1 MDEPTDIR
9 QVKIPTVALGLILS
23 VAAIVGT
30 VTWSSAR
37 LVARIDHLEAT
48 VSSIE
53 SSMDMQAFARVVD
66 VTEDLDEVWAEVDGI
81 NTALNDVMD
90 SVGVLLMQDEQSYWG
105 AD

>member
-1 MDEPTDIR
+1 MTEPTDIR
-9 QVKIPTVALGLILS
+9 QVRIPTVALGLILS

-53 SSMDMQAFARVVD
+53 QTMDMNAYSRSAD
-66 VTEDLDEVWAEVDGI
+66 LEDLQVTVDSL
-81 NTALNDVMD
+81 AVA
-90 SVGVLLMQDEQSYWG
+90 MQDLGDMIDDDWSVE
-105 AD
+105 D

>member
-1 MDEPTDIR
+1 MDTPTDIR

-81 NTALNDVMD
+81 NTTLNDVMD
-90 SVGVLLMQDEQSYWG
+90 SVGVLLMRDEQSYWE
-105 AD
+105 D